1 MLARLVLLCAGA
13 AWMAGAQPEPEVL
26 RRVFP
31 AGNCHGNGDRSRE
44 SISLVFEPSFAKP
57 LQVRMDRARETDAW
71 ITRVAMMVTHAG
83 VWATVEG
90 RPEGERNVLELLA
103 PRRERFRVTPALD
116 ALWKQFWGRVAKS
129 KSYLVSQS
137 RPDIIN
143 LDGTR
148 YHVDYCAA
156 DLAISLT
163 LVDAEMR
170 SDQVTGTSPLARWMN
185 EMRMMA
191 QSLVGR

>member
-1 MLARLVLLCAGA
+1 MLARIAFLGAGA
-13 AWMAGAQPEPEVL
+13 AGVAGAQPEPEIL
-26 RRVFP
+26 RRTFP
-31 AGNCHGNGDRSRE
+31 AGNCQGNGNGARE

-57 LQVRMDRARETDAW
+57 LQVRIDRARTTDAW
-71 ITRVAMMVTHAG
+71 ITRVAMMVPEAG

-90 RPEGERNVLELLA
+90 RPEWERNVLELLA

-116 ALWKQFWGRVAKS
+116 ALWKQFWGQVAKS
-129 KSYLVSQS
+129 KPYLVTQS

-148 YHVDYCAA
+148 YQIDYCAA
-156 DLAISLT
+156 NVAISLT
-163 LVDAEMR
+163 LVDEEMR